1 MLRAGFGANV
11 SGSPTTTGVGS
22 PSRPRPWAA
31 GCWPRLR
38 PLPHPLRCCAGTA
51 TSSQPSTM
59 APRIGV
65 QADLPRRKTSV
76 SSWYVWHGRTR
87 HADIRACRAHSRT
100 SDMNLGATPSR
111 GPSPS
116 TVSRLPRSGARVC
129 RGAPSSRLMGA
140 LSLRQIQEHAW
151 IFALAY
157 VVFCM
162 VTTRPP
168 KTIVEPAALGTVANT
183 NTKLLIYGLFQKG
196 RVLAQDGTAPN
207 LTLRCLG
214 AQLR

>member
-11 SGSPTTTGVGS
+11 SGFPTTTGVGS
-22 PSRPRPWAA
+22 PSRPRPCAA

-65 QADLPRRKTSV
+65 QADLPRRKASV

-116 TVSRLPRSGARVC
+116 TVSRACPGAEQEYAVEHLHQGSWGRYRC
-129 RGAPSSRLMGA
+129 DRFRNTLGYSLSPTWSS
-140 LSLRQIQEHAW
+140 AW
-151 IFALAY
+151 
-157 VVFCM
+157 
-162 VTTRPP
+162 
-168 KTIVEPAALGTVANT
+168 
-183 NTKLLIYGLFQKG
+183 
-196 RVLAQDGTAPN
+196 
-207 LTLRCLG
+207 
-214 AQLR
+214 